1 MRPGRTGGRSG
12 TEAQG
17 GAPPLG
23 RPPPA
28 GRPAGR
34 GQARRHKETLG
45 TQSRPQ
51 GGDAHVAPAAPTP
64 GRSCR
69 SHTRARTHTH
79 TGSHTHTLA
88 HAHTQTHAHTHTHM
102 HIHALTYT
110 HMLTHTCI
118 HTHTHMH
125 TPTCSHTNSP
135 PYTPCVTALG
145 FTWGAP
151 EPHTIDCMWG
161 TTQMEATVQSRLLP
175 VLF

>member
-51 GGDAHVAPAAPTP
+51 GGDADVAPAAPTP

-69 SHTRARTHTH
+69 SHTRTRTHTH

-88 HAHTQTHAHTHTHM
+88 RAHTQTHAHTHTHM
-102 HIHALTYT
+102 HIHAL
-110 HMLTHTCI
+110 
-118 HTHTHMH
+118 THTHMH

-161 TTQMEATVQSRLLP
+161 TTQMEATVQSPLLP